1 MLGFTEKGVV
11 GLEFY
16 SRPTGKSRGIYRVD
30 SRITGTTFEGHQLQ
44 GSKIVKRISWKK
56 IITSSSNLYIWPAQI
71 WKKNL
76 IHMLI
81 LRVWSPS
88 VYKASQFPY
97 QGSRIDSVT
106 SLKTGINPLIILK
119 GKIMILFNCLGND
132 QVNGWITIR
141 LRKGLDQMYIQF
153 NVWIMISGSR
163 PKSRSESW

>member
-1 MLGFTEKGVV
+1 M
-11 GLEFY
+11 
-16 SRPTGKSRGIYRVD
+16 
-30 SRITGTTFEGHQLQ
+30 
-44 GSKIVKRISWKK
+44 
-56 IITSSSNLYIWPAQI
+56 
-71 WKKNL
+71 
-76 IHMLI
+76 
-81 LRVWSPS
+81 
-88 VYKASQFPY
+88 YKANQFPY

-141 LRKGLDQMYIQF
+141 LRKGLDQMYIMF